1 MPQFFFSMADAPV
14 AESHFPN
21 VEQAKCEAA
30 RFVGQVIHDEARTF
44 WARGDLFLT
53 VSDEKGSVLFT
64 MEVIGHD
71 SARHN

>member
-1 MPQFFFSMADAPV
+1 MPQFFFSMADAPI
-14 AESHFPN
+14 AESHLPN

-30 RFVGQVIHDEARTF
+30 RFVGQVIHDEAKTF
-44 WARGDLFLT
+44 WARGDLFLA

-71 SARHN
+71 SGRHN